1 MELMPILRAFAL
13 FPLAAALCPIVAQER
28 TPDVHYAPT
37 PNRVVRKMLELAN
50 VTSRDVVY
58 DLGSG
63 DGRIVIMA
71 AKEFGARGVGI
82 EIDRRLIAKSR
93 ENARKEG
100 VEDRV
105 EFRQQDLFKTDL
117 ADATVVATYLFT
129 HLNARLA
136 PKLKRLRR
144 GTRIVAHS
152 FDMGDD
158 WPPDK
163 EVGMVGSTVSLWTVK

>member
-1 MELMPILRAFAL
+1 MPILRAFAL
-13 FPLAAALCPIVAQER
+13 LPLAASLGLLIAQDR
-28 TPDVHYAPT
+28 APDVHYAPT

-82 EIDRRLIAKSR
+82 EIDPRLIKKSR
-93 ENARKEG
+93 ENARKAG

-105 EFRQQDLFKTDL
+105 EFRQQDMFETGLG
-117 ADATVVATYLFT
+117 DATVVATYLLT
-129 HLNARLA
+129 HLNARLV

-152 FDMGDD
+152 FDMGDA

-163 EVGMVGSTVSLWTVK
+163 QLYVVGSTVFLWTVK

>member
-1 MELMPILRAFAL
+1 MSILRAFAL
-13 FPLAAALCPIVAQER
+13 LPLVATLSLAIAQER
-28 TPDVHYAPT
+28 APDIHYAPT
-37 PNRVVRKMLELAN
+37 PNRVVRKMLELAD

-93 ENARKEG
+93 ENARQAG

-105 EFRQQDLFKTDL
+105 EFRHQDLFAADL
-117 ADATVVATYLFT
+117 RGATVVATYLLT
-129 HLNARLA
+129 HLNARLM

-144 GTRIVAHS
+144 GTRIVTHS
-152 FDMGDD
+152 FDMGDA

-163 EVGMVGSTVSLWTVK
+163 QVGMVGSTVFLWTVK

>member
-1 MELMPILRAFAL
+1 MPILRAAL
-13 FPLAAALCPIVAQER
+13 LLPLAASLSPAGAQDR
-28 TPDVHYAPT
+28 APDVDYAPT
-37 PNRVVRKMLELAN
+37 PNYIVREMLELAD
-50 VTSRDVVY
+50 VTPRDVVY

-82 EIDRRLIAKSR
+82 EIDQRLIRRSR
-93 ENARKEG
+93 ENARKAG

-105 EFRQQDLFKTDL
+105 EFRQQDLFKADFR
-117 ADATVVATYLFT
+117 DATVVATYLLSY
-129 HLNARLA
+129 LNARLV

-152 FDMGDD
+152 FDMGDA

-163 EVGMVGSTVSLWTVK
+163 QVAVFGSTVFLWTVK

>member
-1 MELMPILRAFAL
+1 MPILRALAL
-13 FPLAAALCPIVAQER
+13 LPLAASLSLTIAQER
-28 TPDVHYAPT
+28 APDIRYAPT
-37 PNRVVRKMLELAN
+37 PNRVVRKMLELAD

-93 ENARKEG
+93 ENARKAG

-105 EFRQQDLFKTDL
+105 EFRHQDLFATDL
-117 ADATVVATYLFT
+117 RDATVVATYLLT

-144 GTRIVAHS
+144 GTRIVSHS
-152 FDMGDD
+152 FDMGDA

-163 EVGMVGSTVSLWTVK
+163 QVAMVGSTIFLWTVK